1 MVLLRRK
8 KIFATIMIASI
19 VASTSLSVF
28 AADNDSWT
36 EADKTSPSWQQWC
49 EEWEKIKDDWTQISI
64 SPGKDASE
72 LNFAWYSVDGELS
85 PKVKIGKASDMN
97 DAKEFAGTQSKAVPG
112 YKSNKVTVTN
122 LEQNS
127 TYYYSYGTDGNWSE
141 PVVYKTQST
150 DKFGFILIGDPQIG
164 SSSKNV
170 ASNESEAQ
178 GQDKATRNDTFN
190 WNNTL
195 KKALEKLPD
204 ASFILSV
211 GDQIQSRDKKATGE
225 DALNYTGNEIEY
237 TGFLS
242 PSILKSLP
250 IATSLGNHDAISGN
264 YSYHFNN
271 PNASSLGSTAGGG
284 DYSFRYGDALFIML
298 NTNNTNVAEH
308 KKFLENEVNNNK
320 DAKWRIVALH
330 QDIYGSAEHSNE
342 PSIVK
347 LRYELVPVFEDN
359 DIDVVLTGHDHAYS
373 RSEILKGGKLNTE
386 TFISDDEFDEYLE
399 KEVETG
405 QEVTDEKYVK
415 YLESIEDKNAVVT
428 DLDIQSGKVVN
439 PDGILYM
446 TSNSASGSK
455 YYQNVLRKQAYIA
468 ERWQENVPTFSTVSI
483 DDVSFSINTYR
494 TDTMEKI
501 DQTYT
506 IVKSIDKSNLL
517 ELISEAEKKVKEA
530 YTTSTWEIFE
540 GALVNAKAVATQGD
554 ATEDIISKAF
564 SDLKEAMNSLVEKSD
579 TSELSKVIE
588 EAEKLLKE
596 AVVGDKAGQYS
607 QKSVDTLND
616 IIEKAKSILNNE
628 DVTQGEVDETTTA
641 VNDAIAVFKK
651 QVIVSTESNDGSNN
665 ESNDGTNVGS
675 ENNVNNNGSNKTENP
690 KTGDSSILL
699 SVGAFVSSALGIGSL
714 AYFKR
719 KKKAE

>member
-1 MVLLRRK
+1 MLLRK
-8 KIFATIMIASI
+8 KKVIATIIIASI
-19 VASTSLSVF
+19 VTSTSLPIF
-28 AADNDSWT
+28 AAENDDWT
-36 EADKTSPSWQQWC
+36 EADKTNSSWQQWC
-49 EEWEKIKDDWTQISI
+49 EEWEMIKNDWTQISLT
-64 SPGKDASE
+64 PGKDISE
-72 LNFAWYSVDGELS
+72 LNFAWYSVDGESS
-85 PKVKIGKASDMN
+85 PKVRIGKASDMS
-97 DAKEFAGTQSKAVPG
+97 DAKEFIGTQSNAVPG
-112 YKSNKVTVTN
+112 YKSNKVTVTR
-122 LEQNS
+122 LESNS
-127 TYYYSYGTDGNWSE
+127 TYYYSYGTDGNWSN

-150 DKFGFILIGDPQIG
+150 DKFEFILIGDPQIG

-170 ASNESEAQ
+170 ASNELEAQ

-195 KKALEKLPD
+195 KKALEKSPN

-211 GDQIQSRDKKATGE
+211 GDQIQSRDKKATGDE
-225 DALNYTGNEIEY
+225 ALNYTGNEIEY
-237 TGFLS
+237 AGFLS

-308 KKFLENEVNNNK
+308 KKFLENEINNNQ
-320 DAKWRIVALH
+320 DAKWRIVTLH

-342 PSIVK
+342 PSIAK
-347 LRYELVPVFEDN
+347 LRYELVPIFEDN

-386 TFISDDEFDEYLE
+386 TIISDDEFEYYLE

-415 YLESIEDKNAVVT
+415 YLQSIEDKNAVVT
-428 DLDIQSGKVVN
+428 DLDIQSDKVVN

-468 ERWQENVPTFSTVSI
+468 KRWQENVPTFSTVSI

-506 IVKSIDKSNLL
+506 IVKSMDKSNLV
-517 ELISEAEKKVKEA
+517 ELISEAEGMVKDV
-530 YTTSTWEIFE
+530 YTTSTWKVFE
-540 GALVNAKAVATQGD
+540 GTLANAKAVAVQGD
-554 ATEDIISKAF
+554 ATEDIIANAF
-564 SDLKEAMNSLVEKSD
+564 SDLKEAMNALVEKAN
-579 TSELSKVIE
+579 TSKLSKVIE
-588 EAEKLLKE
+588 EAELLLKE
-596 AVVGDKAGQYS
+596 ADVGNRIGQYS
-607 QKSVDTLND
+607 QKAVDDLKD
-616 IIEKAKSILNNE
+616 VVEDAKSVLNNE
-628 DVTQGEVDETTTA
+628 EVPQSKVDETITA
-641 VNDAIAVFKK
+641 VNYAIDVFKK
-651 QVIVSTESNDGSNN
+651 QVIVSTESN
-665 ESNDGTNVGS
+665 
-675 ENNVNNNGSNKTENP
+675 NGSNVGAENSVNNSVINKAENP
-690 KTGDSSILL
+690 KTGENSILL
-699 SVGAFVSSALGIGSL
+699 SVVAFISSALGIGSL
-714 AYFKR
+714 AYFNRKR
-719 KKKAE
+719 KEE